1 MFRVLKSTFC
11 LALLLLSAGKLPLIA
26 QDAPAAATT
35 NAVPQTSPAAA
46 PSQANPPSAPTPA
59 ADVKGGTIRGQVK
72 SGSVPLPGVS
82 ITATNTLTGKKYS
95 TTTDINGNFVMAIPQ
110 NGRYVLKTDF
120 AGFAGATKE
129 ALLNA
134 ASHEQRVEFAIVLAS
149 RAQAQDAKETAST
162 TQQSSARG
170 TQNLSLIG
178 ALAGAVQAGAGGEIS
193 GVQLPSAAGNAD
205 FSSESVAVTGQG
217 GTTNPLAGIDF
228 GQMRDQMENQRQQ
241 QGLSQVP
248 GQSNAGGGP
257 GGGGF
262 GGGGPGG
269 LGGFGGPGGFG
280 GGRGFNFRNFK
291 PNQPH
296 GAIFWNGGNSALNA
310 EPFSLTGRPSTQP
323 AYNSNRYGLTIIG
336 QPYIPKLT
344 KPNPKETL
352 FLTLYGQR
360 NASPFDQYATVPT
373 VEERTGD
380 FSHFV
385 DQQGNLIPI
394 YDPTTRQP
402 FADNKIP
409 IDRLSKVAESL
420 LTYVPLPKLPGSLQN
435 FRRQT
440 TQETNTTTVGVRYIR
455 TLGSSS
461 SQVPAFLAQFAN
473 SSGIRQSINANFNYS
488 HSASDRDN
496 VFENLGGNLSAD
508 NYSLTVGY
516 TLGVGKLNNNFS
528 AGWNY
533 AQSQLTNFFTGT
545 EDVATQVGVLGPNG
559 SPLNESP
566 LNYGL
571 PSVVLSQFSGLNQTQ
586 ANLRL
591 TQTISVSDLSSWLHG
606 KHNIR
611 FGGDFRRVHLNLL
624 GGTNATGTF
633 YFTGFATQAPG
644 SGDNGTGNS
653 SSGSALADMLL
664 DVPQESTIQSPKQK
678 AYMRANVWDAFIQ
691 DDFRVRANLTLLYG
705 LRYEYYS
712 PYVET
717 NNRLVNLDPN
727 SDFSQVVPVYPNGVG
742 PYSGKYPR
750 SLIDPVRTAFAPR
763 VGFALRPLKN
773 TVIRGG
779 YGINFTTGQYA
790 NFIQD
795 FAYQPPFANVQ
806 TNQVTQ
812 GADITL
818 GDGFPAP
825 QTIGNFSANLH
836 YTLPYVQVWN
846 FDIQR
851 SLPLGIVLNVGYNG
865 AKGTHL
871 DITSAP
877 GRTALESTSGVYY
890 NYENSVAFSNFN
902 AGTVRARKRLQNGVA
917 LGVAYTYSHSI
928 DNAGSIGGT
937 STVVAQNWQNLVAEE
952 GNSSFDIRHR
962 ATGDYLF
969 ELPFGP
975 DKKWLSG
982 GGWASHAFSNLS
994 LSGDFTFA
1002 TGLPLSPR
1010 YSAAAAD
1017 VARGTAGSLRPD
1029 TVPGVSVTAGG
1040 ASLTQ
1045 WFNPLAFAAPAQLYG
1060 NASRNS
1066 IAGPGTVSNDMSLSK
1081 TIHLGETRSLELR
1094 ATANNV
1100 FNTVQYSTVDSE
1112 IDSRTVGQVTSAAT
1126 MRQFSF
1132 VGRFRF

>member
-1 MFRVLKSTFC
+1 MFPVIQSALC
-11 LALLLLSAGKLPLIA
+11 LALLVPFIGEIPLIA
-26 QDAPAAATT
+26 QDAPTAATIG
-35 NAVPQTSPAAA
+35 AG
-46 PSQANPPSAPTPA
+46 PSQTPPVAASAANPPSAPTPA

-82 ITATNTLTGKKYS
+82 VTATNTLTGKKYS
-95 TTTDINGNFVMAIPQ
+95 TTTDINGNFEMTIPQ

-134 ASHEQRVEFAIVLAS
+134 TNRDQKVEFAVVLAS
-149 RAQAQDAKETAST
+149 RAEAQDAKEAAST
-162 TQQSSARG
+162 TQQSSGRG
-170 TQNLSLIG
+170 AQNLSLLG

-205 FSSESVAVTGQG
+205 FSADSVAVSGQA
-217 GTTNPLAGIDF
+217 GTTNPFAGIDM
-228 GQMRDQMENQRQQ
+228 GQMREQMENQRQQ
-241 QGLSQVP
+241 QSLSQVP
-248 GQSNAGGGP
+248 GQTN

-262 GGGGPGG
+262 GGGG
-269 LGGFGGPGGFG
+269 FGGGGGGFG

-296 GAIFWNGGNSALNA
+296 GAIFWNGGDSALNA
-310 EPFSLTGRPSTQP
+310 QPFSLTGHPSEQP

-360 NASPFDQYATVPT
+360 NSSPFDQYATVPT
-373 VEERTGD
+373 LEERAGD

-409 IDRLSKVAESL
+409 IDRLSKEAESL
-420 LTYVPLPKLPGSLQN
+420 LTYIPPPNLPGSLQN
-435 FRRQT
+435 YRRQT
-440 TQETNTTTVGVRYIR
+440 TQETNTTRLGVRYIR
-455 TLGSSS
+455 TLGAST
-461 SQVPAFLAQFAN
+461 SQIPAFLAQFAN
-473 SSGIRQSINANFNYS
+473 SSGLRQSINANFNYS

-496 VFENLGGNLSAD
+496 VFAELGGKVSAD
-508 NYSLTVGY
+508 DYALTVGY
-516 TLGVGKLNNNFS
+516 TLGFGKLTNNFS

-545 EDVATQVGVLGPNG
+545 EDVATEIGILGPDG
-559 SPLNESP
+559 SPLNSSP

-571 PSVVLSQFSGLNQTQ
+571 PSLVLSQFSGLNQTQ

-591 TQTISVSDLSSWLHG
+591 TQTISVSDSSSWLHG

-653 SSGSALADMLL
+653 NSGSALADMLL
-664 DVPQESTIQSPKQK
+664 DVPQESTIQSPQQK
-678 AYMRANVWDAFIQ
+678 AYMRANVWDAFVQ
-691 DDFRVRANLTLLYG
+691 DDFRVLSNLTLLYG

-717 NNRLVNLDPN
+717 NDRLVNLDPN
-727 SDFSQVVPVYPNGVG
+727 SDFSEVVPVYPNGVG

-773 TVIRGG
+773 TVVRGG

-812 GADITL
+812 GAQITL
-818 GDGFPAP
+818 SDGFPAP
-825 QTIGNFSANLH
+825 QSVGNFSANLH

-851 SLPLGIVLNVGYNG
+851 SLPLGIVLNMGYNG

-902 AGTVRARKRLQNGVA
+902 AAVVRARKRLQNGVA
-917 LGVAYTYSHSI
+917 LGVTYTYSHSI

-952 GNSSFDIRHR
+952 GNSSFDVRQK
-962 ATGDYLF
+962 ASGDYLF

-975 DKKWLSG
+975 EKKWLSG
-982 GGWASHAFSNLS
+982 GGWISHTFSNLS

-1010 YSAAAAD
+1010 YGAAAAD

-1029 TVPGVSVTAGG
+1029 IVPGASVTAGG
-1040 ASLTQ
+1040 RSLTH
-1045 WFNPLAFAAPAQLYG
+1045 WFNPLAYTAPAQLYG
-1060 NASRNS
+1060 NSSRNS
-1066 IAGPGTVSNDMSLSK
+1066 IAGPGVISNDMSLSK
-1081 TIHLGETRSLELR
+1081 TFHLGETRSLELR

-1100 FNTVQYSTVDSE
+1100 FNTVQYATVDSQ

>member
-1 MFRVLKSTFC
+1 M
-11 LALLLLSAGKLPLIA
+11 
-26 QDAPAAATT
+26 
-35 NAVPQTSPAAA
+35 
-46 PSQANPPSAPTPA
+46 
-59 ADVKGGTIRGQVK
+59 
-72 SGSVPLPGVS
+72 
-82 ITATNTLTGKKYS
+82 
-95 TTTDINGNFVMAIPQ
+95 
-110 NGRYVLKTDF
+110 
-120 AGFAGATKE
+120 
-129 ALLNA
+129 
-134 ASHEQRVEFAIVLAS
+134 
-149 RAQAQDAKETAST
+149 
-162 TQQSSARG
+162 
-170 TQNLSLIG
+170 
-178 ALAGAVQAGAGGEIS
+178 
-193 GVQLPSAAGNAD
+193 
-205 FSSESVAVTGQG
+205 
-217 GTTNPLAGIDF
+217 
-228 GQMRDQMENQRQQ
+228 
-241 QGLSQVP
+241 
-248 GQSNAGGGP
+248 
-257 GGGGF
+257 
-262 GGGGPGG
+262 
-269 LGGFGGPGGFG
+269 
-280 GGRGFNFRNFK
+280 
-291 PNQPH
+291 
-296 GAIFWNGGNSALNA
+296 
-310 EPFSLTGRPSTQP
+310 
-323 AYNSNRYGLTIIG
+323 
-336 QPYIPKLT
+336 
-344 KPNPKETL
+344 
-352 FLTLYGQR
+352 
-360 NASPFDQYATVPT
+360 
-373 VEERTGD
+373 
-380 FSHFV
+380 
-385 DQQGNLIPI
+385 
-394 YDPTTRQP
+394 
-402 FADNKIP
+402 
-409 IDRLSKVAESL
+409 
-420 LTYVPLPKLPGSLQN
+420 
-435 FRRQT
+435 
-440 TQETNTTTVGVRYIR
+440 
-455 TLGSSS
+455 
-461 SQVPAFLAQFAN
+461 
-473 SSGIRQSINANFNYS
+473 
-488 HSASDRDN
+488 
-496 VFENLGGNLSAD
+496 SAD

-516 TLGVGKLNNNFS
+516 TLGIGKLTNNFS
-528 AGWNY
+528 GGWNY

-545 EDVATQVGVLGPNG
+545 EDVATQVGVLGPDG
-559 SPLNESP
+559 SPLNSSP

-571 PSVVLSQFSGLNQTQ
+571 PSLVLSQFTGLNQTQ

-591 TQTISVSDLSSWLHG
+591 TQTISVSDSSSWLHG

-664 DVPQESTIQSPKQK
+664 DVPQESTIQSPQQK
-678 AYMRANVWDAFIQ
+678 AYMRANVWDAFIL
-691 DDFRVRANLTLLYG
+691 DDFRVLPNLTLNYG

-712 PYVET
+712 PYVEK
-717 NNRLVNLDPN
+717 NDRLVNLDPN
-727 SDFSQVVPVYPNGVG
+727 SDFSEVVPVYPNGVG

-773 TVIRGG
+773 TVVRGG
-779 YGINFTTGQYA
+779 YGINFTTSQYA

-812 GADITL
+812 GAVISL
-818 GDGFPAP
+818 SDGFPAP
-825 QTIGNFSANLH
+825 QSVGNFSANLH

-846 FDIQR
+846 LDVQR

-902 AGTVRARKRLQNGVA
+902 AATVRARKRLQNGIA
-917 LGVAYTYSHSI
+917 LGVTYIYSHSI

-952 GNSSFDIRHR
+952 GNSSFDVRQK
-962 ATGDYLF
+962 ASGDYLF

-975 DKKWLSG
+975 DKKWLSS

-994 LSGDFTFA
+994 LSGDFTFS

-1040 ASLTQ
+1040 GSLTH
-1045 WFNPLAFAAPAQLYG
+1045 WFNPLAYTAPAQLYG

-1066 IAGPGTVSNDMSLSK
+1066 IAGPGVVSNDMSLSK
-1081 TIHLGETRSLELR
+1081 TFHLGETRSLELR

-1100 FNTVQYSTVDSE
+1100 FNTVQYATVDSQ